1 MSYNLQFL
9 PSAWKEWGK
18 LAPDLKAQFKARLQQ
33 RLEKPHV
40 ESARIRGYTN
50 HYKIKLRSLG
60 YRLVY
65 EVDEK
70 NVMVSVICL
79 GKRDTIYQI
88 LRKRKAKKEP

>member
-18 LAPDLKAQFKARLQQ
+18 LDTDLKAQFKAQLQR
-33 RLEKPHV
+33 RLESPHV

-50 HYKIKLRSLG
+50 HYKIKLKSAG

-65 EVDEK
+65 EVEEK
-70 NVMVSVICL
+70 KMTVYVICL
-79 GKRDTIYQI
+79 GKRDTIYRI
-88 LRKRKAKKEP
+88 LRKRKAKE